1 MNFKFNTMKK
11 ILFVLVFVTMAVASQ
26 AQLFV
31 GGYLGFNRTG
41 GNSEITT
48 VAGNTTVIETDYSP
62 RVSNFDIR
70 PMVGYMMS
78 DAIGFGV
85 TVGYEST
92 TTKECTNVENKEFN
106 EKTTDSGFGFAPFF
120 RYVFGD
126 FEKIKL
132 YADAKLPLVFGS
144 RKYEHFVGDNL
155 VKDKGPKLFEIGFNI
170 VPSFSYQF
178 NDHVSFNAELGLLSL
193 GWNQKKVSTSN
204 EYELGGVTVT
214 EDSYNKTS
222 NFGIGV
228 NNRVPVQF
236 GLIYTF

>member
-1 MNFKFNTMKK
+1 MKK
-11 ILFVLVFVTMAVASQ
+11 LLFVLVFVTMAVASQ

-31 GGYLGFNRTG
+31 GGYLGFNHTG

-48 VAGNTTVIETDYSP
+48 VAGNTTVIDTDYSP

-144 RKYEHFVGDNL
+144 RKYEHIVGCDL

-170 VPSFSYQF
+170 VPSFSYQL
-178 NDHVSFNAELGLLSL
+178 NDHISFNAELGLLSL

-204 EYELGGVTVT
+204 EYEVGGVTIT
-214 EDSYNKTS
+214 EDSYNKTN
-222 NFGIGV
+222 NFGIGI

>member
-1 MNFKFNTMKK
+1 MKK
-11 ILFVLVFVTMAVASQ
+11 TLFVLVFVTMAVASQ

-48 VAGNTTVIETDYSP
+48 VTGNKTIIDTDYSP
-62 RVSNFDIR
+62 RVSNLDIR

-85 TVGYEST
+85 VVGYENT
-92 TTKECTNVENKEFN
+92 TTKECTNTENKEFN

-126 FEKIKL
+126 FGKIKL

-144 RKYEHFVGDNL
+144 RKYEHIVGCNL

-170 VPSFSYQF
+170 VPSFSYQL
-178 NDHVSFNAELGLLSL
+178 NDHISFNAELGLLSL

-204 EYELGGVTVT
+204 EYESGGVTVT
-214 EDSYNKTS
+214 EDSYNKTN

>member
-11 ILFVLVFVTMAVASQ
+11 TLFVLVFVTMAVASQ

-48 VAGNTTVIETDYSP
+48 VTGNKTIIDTDYSP
-62 RVSNFDIR
+62 RVSNLDIR

-85 TVGYEST
+85 VVGYENT
-92 TTKECTNVENKEFN
+92 TTKECTNTENKEFN

-126 FEKIKL
+126 FGKIKL

-144 RKYEHFVGDNL
+144 RKYEHIVGCNL

-170 VPSFSYQF
+170 VPSFSYQL
-178 NDHVSFNAELGLLSL
+178 NDHISFNAELGLLSL

-204 EYELGGVTVT
+204 EYESGGVTVT
-214 EDSYNKTS
+214 EDSYNKTN

>member
-1 MNFKFNTMKK
+1 MKK
-11 ILFVLVFVTMAVASQ
+11 LLFVLVFVTMAVASQ

-31 GGYLGFNRTG
+31 GGHLGFNHTG

-48 VAGNTTVIETDYSP
+48 VTGNTTVIDTDYSP
-62 RVSNFDIR
+62 RVSNLDIR

-78 DAIGFGV
+78 DVIGFGV

-92 TTKECTNVENKEFN
+92 TTKECTNVENKEFDT
-106 EKTTDSGFGFAPFF
+106 KTTDSGFGFAPFF

-126 FEKIKL
+126 FGKIKL

-144 RKYEHFVGDNL
+144 RKYEHIVGCNL

-170 VPSFSYQF
+170 VPSFSYQL
-178 NDHVSFNAELGLLSL
+178 NDHISFNAELGLLSL
-193 GWNQKKVSTSN
+193 GWNQRKVSTSN
-204 EYELGGVTVT
+204 EYEVGGVTIT
-214 EDSYNKTS
+214 EDSYNKTN

-228 NNRVPVQF
+228 NNHIPVQF

>member
-1 MNFKFNTMKK
+1 MNFKLNTMKK
-11 ILFVLVFVTMAVASQ
+11 LLFVLVFVTMAVASQ

-41 GNSEITT
+41 GNSEITI
-48 VAGNTTVIETDYSP
+48 VAGSNTTTEASYSP

-85 TVGYEST
+85 TVGYENT
-92 TTKECTNVENKEFN
+92 TTKGCTNTENKEFDA
-106 EKTTDSGFGFAPFF
+106 KTTDSGFGFAPFF

-126 FEKIKL
+126 FGKIKV
-132 YADAKLPLVFGS
+132 YADAKLPLIFGS
-144 RKYEHFVGDNL
+144 RKSENIVNGKT
-155 VKDKGPKLFEIGFNI
+155 VESKGPKLFEIGFNI
-170 VPSFSYQF
+170 VPSFSYQL

-204 EYELGGVTVT
+204 EYEVGGITIT

>member
-1 MNFKFNTMKK
+1 MKK
-11 ILFVLVFVTMAVASQ
+11 LLFVLVFVTMAVASQ

-41 GNSEITT
+41 GNSETTT
-48 VAGNTTVIETDYSP
+48 VAGSTTIIETGYSP

-78 DAIGFGV
+78 DVIGFGV

-106 EKTTDSGFGFAPFF
+106 EKTTDSGFGLAPFF

-126 FEKIKL
+126 FGKIKL
-132 YADAKLPLVFGS
+132 YADAKLPLIFGS
-144 RKYEHFVGDNL
+144 RKYEHIVGDNWR
-155 VKDKGPKLFEIGFNI
+155 KEKGPKLFEIGFNI
-170 VPSFSYQF
+170 VPSFSYQL

-193 GWNQKKVSTSN
+193 GWNQKKVSTSDK
-204 EYELGGVTVT
+204 YDAAGVTVT
-214 EDSYNKTS
+214 EDSYNKTN